1 VRPGRGASRRIVWS
15 ILLLVFS
22 SPVAAA
28 QSRTVV
34 LPIDSSARVVY
45 RKGLDL
51 PLIDTGIGLFL
62 TGVLI
67 DTDRRAVPP
76 QGLDPAQI
84 KLEMDRRIVGNSD
97 VSAADLSD
105 ALSAVSLAFPLM
117 TRLVSASRGER
128 WCSTENGMLLYA
140 EAVGLSGGISMVTK
154 KLVSRPRPYTY
165 LPYPERPG
173 GARYDANRDH
183 AFQSFPSGH
192 ATFAWCAASLGI
204 TDHLLMRPRAGW
216 AENAAIAFAGG
227 ALATAASA
235 LRVAAGQHFPTDV
248 LVGSA
253 IGVASGVTVPLV
265 HRYVVG
271 GEARARSPQRSAWLV
286 TAAGTAAGIVAGI
299 IVANAGRS
307 D

>member
-1 VRPGRGASRRIVWS
+1 MSLNPGVRLVA
-15 ILLLVFS
+15 LLAALAGPARAQDFS
-22 SPVAAA
+22 AFATAA
-28 QSRTVV
+28 
-34 LPIDSSARVVY
+34 PPPRVEY
-45 RKGLDL
+45 RKNLDL
-51 PLIDTGIGLFL
+51 PLVDTGLGLL
-62 TGVLI
+62 LVGVLI

-117 TRLVSASRGER
+117 TRLASASRGER

-216 AENAAIAFAGG
+216 AEDAAIAFAGG

-235 LRVAAGQHFPTDV
+235 LRVEAGQHFPTDV

-271 GEARARSPQRSAWLV
+271 GDARAPSPQRSAWLV

-299 IVANAGRS
+299 IVANAVGS